1 MNLQQLEYLV
11 ALDTHRNFSQ
21 AAKSSFVTQPTLSM
35 MVQKLE
41 EELGLRIFDRD
52 RKPLAPTREGVE
64 IVRRARQILAEVGHL
79 KEYVTSLRGAISGE
93 LRLGIIPTLAPYL
106 LPLFLKSF
114 TTAYPQLR
122 LHIKEAV
129 TDDIIALL
137 RRGELDMGLVA
148 TPLGEAGLAEY
159 PIFQE
164 EFFAYAAESEGLPH
178 KKYVL
183 PTHIDPAK
191 LWLLQEGHCL
201 RNQIFNLCELK
212 DRDDLLSAN
221 VRYEAGSIETLINL
235 VDHHGG
241 VTIVPQL
248 AALHLTNHQ
257 KKNLREFSH
266 PKPAREISLVT
277 PKNFPRQLLL
287 EKLREEI
294 AARVPVLASGE
305 RRRVLAR

>member
-1 MNLQQLEYLV
+1 MNLQQLEYVV
-11 ALDTHRNFSQ
+11 ALDTHRHFAK
-21 AAKSSFVTQPTLSM
+21 AAGSSFVTQPTLSM
-35 MVQKLE
+35 MIGKLE
-41 EELGLRIFDRD
+41 EELGLRIFDRSC
-52 RKPLAPTREGVE
+52 KPLAPTREGVE
-64 IVRRARQILAEVGHL
+64 VIRRARQILAEVGHL
-79 KEYVTSLRGAISGE
+79 KEYVSALSGEISGE

-114 TTAYPQLR
+114 TNAYPQLR

-148 TPLGEAGLAEY
+148 TPLGETGLAEY

-164 EFFAYAAESEGLPH
+164 EFFAYAAQSEGLPQ

-183 PTHIDPAK
+183 PTHLDPAK

-212 DRDDLLSAN
+212 DREDLTTG

-248 AALHLTNHQ
+248 AALHLKTQQ
-257 KKNLREFSH
+257 KKNLREFSP
-266 PKPAREISLVT
+266 PKPVREISLVT
-277 PKNFPRQLLL
+277 MQHFPRQLVL
-287 EKLREEI
+287 EKLRAEI
-294 AARVPVLASGE
+294 AARVPLGGGGE
-305 RRRVLAR
+305 RRVVGR

>member
-1 MNLQQLEYLV
+1 MVNLQQLEYLV
-11 ALDTHRNFSQ
+11 ALDTHRHFAK
-21 AAKSSFVTQPTLSM
+21 AAESSFVTQPTLSM

-41 EELGLRIFDRD
+41 EELGLRLFDRS
-52 RKPLAPTREGVE
+52 RKPLAPTREGEEV
-64 IVRRARQILAEVGHL
+64 IRRVRQILADVGYL
-79 KEYVTSLRGAISGE
+79 REYVATLSGEISGE
-93 LRLGIIPTLAPYL
+93 VRLGIIPTLAPYL

-114 TTAYPQLR
+114 TDAYPQLQ

-137 RRGELDMGLVA
+137 RHGELDIGLVA
-148 TPLGEAGLAEY
+148 TPLGESGLAEY
-159 PIFQE
+159 PIFEE
-164 EFFAYAAESEGLPH
+164 EFFAYAAQSEGFPQ

-183 PTHIDPAK
+183 PTHIDPSK

-212 DRDDLLSAN
+212 TRAGFAAS

-248 AALHLTNHQ
+248 AALQLKAHQ

-277 PKNFPRQLLL
+277 AKNFPRQLLL
-287 EKLREEI
+287 EKLRTAIGEQVP
-294 AARVPVLASGE
+294 AADGIE
-305 RRRVLAR
+305 RRVLAR